1 MITREQLEARRDA
14 LDQSIAALTQQID
27 ELDQMR
33 QDALANLHTLSGAR
47 QLIDEFLTETPAA
60 D

>member
-14 LDQSIAALTQQID
+14 FDQTIAELTQQVN

-33 QDALANLHTLSGAR
+33 QDALANLQALSGAR
-47 QLIDEFLTETPAA
+47 QLIDELLNEAPAS